1 MKCNKI
7 ILIIFIIFFITPT
20 VCAVANTFQ
29 DWGATTNP
37 LILPTSQI
45 RPYSISQYNSST
57 GEILACG
64 YSGGYFNNDGV
75 YMSSN
80 PASPFTYLAFNLYS
94 TTQNTLEYYDQN
106 LVPYTS
112 SNYMSGFSNPTRVEM
127 KIIGGQP
134 TVFFNGV
141 QNSQSPIINTNPYY
155 AYSSPYFTGSCFD
168 DIVVGGSDPHAVGVM
183 PSNWT
188 IIRDLINPSAYGLYA
203 WNPNTNAWVL
213 MNSNYFAIDAD
224 TSSQQSVST
233 ETFNIVSLPSGT
245 IVNTTTIYNQVSP
258 MNILTFGIS
267 DFLNTQTSL
276 GTSLPDGEYQ
286 AEFSGYPG
294 SAATFWVIS
303 NGASLGWNSQT
314 YSVGDTGTV
323 NYAISNSYWLP
334 TLYTYK
340 IKIEDVYG
348 NVVQTTPISVQSG
361 SITYTFSSSN
371 NQGIYYAEIDAT
383 PIGGGTSQTMNH
395 AYTTLNS
402 YMKLYGTV
410 YSAQSLSTISGAIIS
425 INQSGTSTN
434 NVATSGATGNY
445 TVNGYLSGSSINTTV
460 TASGYVPY
468 TYTFIPLSTKTVNL
482 NFTLEPIAPS
492 FTGIGIGGVAR
503 DSTYGQPISGASILI
518 KNITNNQSY
527 IKTTNLAGWYLC
539 DNGALC
545 SLINGRLYAVNGS
558 ASGHSN
564 STTYNIVVSGS

>member
-1 MKCNKI
+1 
-7 ILIIFIIFFITPT
+7 
-20 VCAVANTFQ
+20 
-29 DWGATTNP
+29 
-37 LILPTSQI
+37 LPT
-45 RPYSISQYNSST
+45 
-57 GEILACG
+57 
-64 YSGGYFNNDGV
+64 
-75 YMSSN
+75 
-80 PASPFTYLAFNLYS
+80 
-94 TTQNTLEYYDQN
+94 
-106 LVPYTS
+106 
-112 SNYMSGFSNPTRVEM
+112 
-127 KIIGGQP
+127 
-134 TVFFNGV
+134 
-141 QNSQSPIINTNPYY
+141 
-155 AYSSPYFTGSCFD
+155 
-168 DIVVGGSDPHAVGVM
+168 
-183 PSNWT
+183 NWT
-188 IIRDLINPSAYGLYA
+188 IQRDLINPSAIGVYA

-213 MNSNYFAIDAD
+213 MNSYYFYIDAD
-224 TSSQQSVST
+224 KEFLNPENVVIKYVST
-233 ETFNIVSLPSGT
+233 GT
-245 IVNTTTIYNQVSP
+245 TVNTTTVTAVGNQIQYN
-258 MNILTFGIS
+258 IA
-267 DFLNTQTSL
+267 DFLNTTTSL
-276 GTSLPDGEYQ
+276 GATLPSGMYTVSFQNSPAITSP
-286 AEFSGYPG
+286 
-294 SAATFWVIS
+294 FWIIS
-303 NGASLGWNSQT
+303 SGASLGWNSQT

-383 PIGGGTSQTMNH
+383 PIGGGTSRTMNH

-402 YMKLYGTV
+402 YMTLYGTV

-468 TYTFIPLSTKTVNL
+468 TYTFIPLSAKTVNL

-518 KNITNNQSY
+518 KNITNSQSY

-539 DNGALC
+539 DNGASC
-545 SLINGRLYAVNGS
+545 SLINNVLYSINGT

-564 STTYNIVVSGS
+564 STTYNVVVNGS